1 VQNQASNEYAL
12 KQKQFMQ
19 EEDLKANWI
28 EDIKEIIEKKAEHAA
43 PKKGPRIG
51 GGLRREKATKVGPED
66 EVPEIK
72 EPKEPEEA
80 D

>member
-1 VQNQASNEYAL
+1 
-12 KQKQFMQ
+12 MQ
-19 EEDLKANWI
+19 EEDLKASWI
-28 EDIKEIIEKKAEHAA
+28 EDIKEIIEKKAEYAA

-51 GGLRREKATKVGPED
+51 GGLRREKAAKVGPED
-66 EVPEIK
+66 DVPEIK